1 MGATVVGVVVLFLV
15 VGVAVVGDK
24 LLAFRVVDETAVN
37 GGAGVV
43 EMLLSE
49 NALRHKQIART
60 NESPSFFI
68 PAG

>member
-24 LLAFRVVDETAVN
+24 LLAFRVVDETEVN

-43 EMLLSE
+43 EMLL